1 MRRFLTLSY
10 RGNPWAMFCIMTVI
24 GILCSLPAYAYE
36 EPDHNKFLQTTLFGE
51 LPRNNLSQKGEE
63 NFRVLCEALF
73 LTLDYTNQG
82 KGVEYLK
89 DLKKHG
95 VKDLPALEEITFSG
109 NQHHQR
115 YTHRGWDKGFSGYGG
130 EADKAH
136 WEKRKQLLLNTVLS
150 IGKFKKE
157 EKIKID
163 AFAGLV
169 YEIHILD
176 DFIGDTEA
184 TRMDRL
190 RLSSDVNYRGQKVP
204 PTSDGPFNNP
214 TLINY
219 MIYHIQRLFR
229 EQGQKNSPSLAHLI
243 RELEIYENR
252 FTREDYSQYE
262 TKQIPY
268 GKVQSLAMKVRG
280 TLREWL
286 PLLLENEPFFQRAF
300 DL

>member
-1 MRRFLTLSY
+1 MRRLLKLSF
-10 RGNPWAMFCIMTVI
+10 GTKSWALFSVMAVM
-24 GILCSLPAYAYE
+24 GIVCSFPAYAYE
-36 EPDHNKFLQTTLFGE
+36 EPDHNNFLQAALFGE
-51 LPRNNLSQKGEE
+51 QPRNNLSQKGEV

-73 LTLDYTNQG
+73 LTLDYTSQD
-82 KGVEYLK
+82 KGVGYLE

-95 VKDLPALEEITFSG
+95 VKDLPVLNEITFSG

-115 YTHRGWDKGFSGYGG
+115 YTHWGWDKGFSGYGA

-136 WEKRKQLLLNTVLS
+136 WEKRKQLLLNTVQS
-150 IGKFKKE
+150 IGKFNKN

-163 AFAGLV
+163 SFAGLV
-169 YEIHILD
+169 YEIHVLD
-176 DFIGDTEA
+176 DFIGDTES

-190 RLSSDVNYRGQKVP
+190 RLSSDVNYRGQKVS

-229 EQGQKNSPSLAHLI
+229 EQKNSPVLTYLI
-243 RELEIYENR
+243 GELEIYEKR

-268 GKVQSLAMKVRG
+268 SEVQSLARKVRG

-286 PLLLENEPFFQRAF
+286 PQLLENEPFFQRAF
-300 DL
+300 GL